1 VSFATAGILLL
12 AALSTSLPIYLLRAR
27 GRPIDLDVSRRSTT
41 LLFGARVRDWAVWV
55 LGPVERGLLR
65 SGVTPDALNFLGAA
79 AGIAAGAAFA
89 AGELGL
95 AAWLLA
101 VGGIS
106 DILDGRVARARG
118 IASRYGAFLD
128 STLDRFA
135 ETGTFI
141 GVAWYLTGAPWLTAA
156 ALLAVSGSLLV
167 SYTRA
172 RGEALGA
179 PFSGGLMQRAERVV
193 LLILG
198 ALLDAPV
205 TGRTGWAPGTLLA
218 GTVVLIAFGTL
229 ATAIYRAVV
238 IARRLAK
245 AEAGSGGT
253 DV

>member
-1 VSFATAGILLL
+1 MQRMNAILPTALLL
-12 AALSTSLPIYLLRAR
+12 AASALIWELVVRVQQVPLYLVPPPSAVAERWLRDPSFFILEGGVSLAEALGGL
-27 GRPIDLDVSRRSTT
+27 
-41 LLFGARVRDWAVWV
+41 AV
-55 LGPVERGLLR
+55 GG
-65 SGVTPDALNFLGAA
+65 
-79 AGIAAGAAFA
+79 GAAFA